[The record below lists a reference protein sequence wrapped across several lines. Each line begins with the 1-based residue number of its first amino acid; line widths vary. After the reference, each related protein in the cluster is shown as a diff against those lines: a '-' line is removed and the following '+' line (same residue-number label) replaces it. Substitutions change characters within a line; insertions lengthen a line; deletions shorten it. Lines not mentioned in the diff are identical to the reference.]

1 MGEVI
6 QVLHSRSH
14 SFVRWWGQCP
24 GAERLS
30 KHGVEGRSFEN
41 RIGRLLY
48 SCFPAVCFLPP
59 YRYLMLLFV
68 LSFRLSAPGVKV
80 G

>member
-14 SFVRWWGQCP
+14 SVVRWWGQCP

-41 RIGRLLY
+41 RIYRQASLQLLP
-48 SCFPAVCFLPP
+48 SCVFSAALPVSHA
-59 YRYLMLLFV
+59 FV
-68 LSFRLSAPGVKV
+68 RSVF
-80 G
+80 